1 MSKTPEEIE
10 EARRIVAEAD
20 AAEAHAQAE
29 ATIAALTVLTDLGIG
44 TEAPPNIN
52 VGQLAAGLREVAK
65 TPNLPQ
71 NLSNL
76 AFQLA
81 GPLETFHFEV
91 KNRYQ
96 QAQQQLIPEQPE

>member
-44 TEAPPNIN
+44 
-52 VGQLAAGLREVAK
+52 GGR
-65 TPNLPQ
+65 
-71 NLSNL
+71 
-76 AFQLA
+76 
-81 GPLETFHFEV
+81 
-91 KNRYQ
+91 
-96 QAQQQLIPEQPE
+96 